1 MEEKGVAL
9 QACWP
14 PIPLPY
20 EPISSPGKC
29 AARVLECSHNECVRV
44 LRVCVCVC
52 RWWWADGGM
61 VARVTV
67 RQAYALT
74 YRTCTYLRLCMHTAI
89 AAGL

>member
-52 RWWWADGGM
+52 VGGGGRM
-61 VARVTV
+61 GGWLRV
-67 RQAYALT
+67 
-74 YRTCTYLRLCMHTAI
+74 
-89 AAGL
+89 